1 MGNAVEYLAVESPIH
16 RLNPLT
22 KLTGVFTLFILGLLF
37 ANPLVLLS
45 VMFLVICFYFLAKAG
60 KILAWYSKPL
70 LGVAVFLLFIQVLFS
85 HEGVELF
92 RYIPKSIP
100 VFGWIGAVHK
110 DSLLLGLTMITRMGV
125 FALTLP
131 LLLATTQPRDLTL
144 VLVDKLMLPYDYAF
158 MFITSLRFIPTLFI
172 EMDQISQAQGARGF
186 DLSAQPLFKRI
197 KSYMPLVVPLVMIAL
212 KKAEHLAMA
221 METRGYGAGKRSYLR
236 KLSFTSLDGL
246 INLCFCCLLA
256 VSVLSKVIYHLY

>member
-22 KLTGVFTLFILGLLF
+22 KLTGVFTLFSLGLLF

-45 VMFLVICFYFLAKAG
+45 VMILVIFFYFLAKAG
-60 KILAWYSKPL
+60 RILVWYSKPL
-70 LGVAVFLLFIQVLFS
+70 LGVGVFLLFIQVLFS
-85 HEGVELF
+85 HEGAELL

-100 VFGWIGAVHK
+100 VLGWIGAVHK

-144 VLVDKLMLPYDYAF
+144 V
-158 MFITSLRFIPTLFI
+158 
-172 EMDQISQAQGARGF
+172 
-186 DLSAQPLFKRI
+186 
-197 KSYMPLVVPLVMIAL
+197 
-212 KKAEHLAMA
+212 
-221 METRGYGAGKRSYLR
+221 
-236 KLSFTSLDGL
+236 
-246 INLCFCCLLA
+246 
-256 VSVLSKVIYHLY
+256 